1 MFALVKSLTELIG
14 PTGYE
19 SPVQEW
25 LTQQWRALGMEVETT
40 PIGNVLAR
48 LGGRG
53 PKILVG
59 AHADEISFRVK
70 SIDAA
75 GFLWLTAGRGRGEQ
89 RPPEPVPLGLAAAIV
104 TSAGIL
110 EGTFVSATGH
120 VLTRQQREHYERH
133 GLDWMDFYV
142 DLGARSRADAEAMG
156 VHPGLPVV
164 NIVSTRRNGKNIVGK
179 AMDDR
184 AALAV
189 MTELA
194 RYVDRSRLQYEV
206 WFGSTVMEEI
216 GLIGARS
223 AVRGFNL
230 GLILEVGLAGD
241 VPLVDERQMPVGL
254 GRGPVLVYKDMGV
267 AYSAGL
273 TEELAHCAST
283 AGIPLQHAVF
293 QNFASDGREW
303 LQEGIPTAMVTF
315 PCRYTHSPYE
325 TVDETDLKACV
336 ELLSAFLTAPR

>member
-1 MFALVKSLTELIG
+1 MFTLVKTLTELTG
-14 PTGYE
+14 PTGGE

-25 LTQQWRALGMEVETT
+25 LAQRWRNAGMEVDTT

-48 LGGRG
+48 LGGHG
-53 PKILVG
+53 PKILIG

-75 GFLWLTAGRGRGEQ
+75 GFLWLTAGRGLGEQ
-89 RPPEPVPLGLAAAIV
+89 RPPEPVPLGLPAAIV
-104 TSAGIL
+104 TSAGIV

-120 VLTRQQREHYERH
+120 VLTRQQRARYERH

-142 DLGARSRADAEAMG
+142 DLGMRSRADVEAMG

-164 NIVSTRRNGKNIVGK
+164 NVVPTRRNGRNIVGK

-194 RYVDRSRLQYEV
+194 GRVERGRLQYEV

-223 AVRGFNL
+223 AIRGFDL
-230 GLILEVGLAGD
+230 GLVLEVGLAGD

-254 GRGPVLVYKDMGV
+254 GRGPVVVHKDMAV

-273 TEELAHCAST
+273 TEGLARCAST
-283 AGIPLQHAVF
+283 AGISLQHAVF
-293 QNFASDGREW
+293 QNFSSDGREW
-303 LQEGIPTAMVTF
+303 LQEGIPTAMVAF

-325 TVDETDLKACV
+325 TVDEADLEACV
-336 ELLSAFLTAPR
+336 DLLSAFLTAPR

>member
-1 MFALVKSLTELIG
+1 MFELVKTLTELIG
-14 PTGYE
+14 PTGRE
-19 SPVQEW
+19 APVQEW
-25 LTQQWRALGMEVETT
+25 IADRWRGLDLEVATT

-48 LGGRG
+48 LGGEG
-53 PKILVG
+53 PKLLVG

-70 SIDAA
+70 SIDPG

-89 RPPEPVPLGLAAAIV
+89 RPPEPVPLGLPAAVV
-104 TSAGIL
+104 TSAGIVQ
-110 EGTFVSATGH
+110 GTFVSATGH
-120 VLTRQQREHYERH
+120 VLTRQQREHYEHH

-142 DLGARSRADAEAMG
+142 DLGARTRADVEALG

-164 NIVSTRRNGKNIVGK
+164 NMVATRRTGKNIVGK

-184 AALAV
+184 VALAI
-189 MTELA
+189 MTEMA
-194 RYVDRSRLQYEV
+194 RRVDRARLRYDV

-223 AVRGFNL
+223 AIRGFDL
-230 GLILEVGLAGD
+230 GVILEVGLAGD

-254 GRGPVLVYKDMGV
+254 GRGPVLVHKDMDV
-267 AYSAGL
+267 PYSAGL
-273 TEELAHCAST
+273 TEELIRCAS
-283 AGIPLQHAVF
+283 AADLPVQHAVF

-303 LQEGIPTAMVTF
+303 LQEGVPTAMVAF

-325 TVDETDLKACV
+325 TVDEADLEACV
-336 ELLSAFLTAPR
+336 GLLSAFLTSR